1 MNDNIPLRLNQNQLP
16 TDWKNLS
23 KNKFLIIDFSKPLPK
38 LERPTLLSETISSS
52 NCFFFH
58 IDIFIFFCSQDI

>member
-23 KNKFLIIDFSKPLPK
+23 KNKCLIIDFSKPLPK
-38 LERPTLLSETISSS
+38 LERPTLLSETISS
-52 NCFFFH
+52 
-58 IDIFIFFCSQDI
+58 